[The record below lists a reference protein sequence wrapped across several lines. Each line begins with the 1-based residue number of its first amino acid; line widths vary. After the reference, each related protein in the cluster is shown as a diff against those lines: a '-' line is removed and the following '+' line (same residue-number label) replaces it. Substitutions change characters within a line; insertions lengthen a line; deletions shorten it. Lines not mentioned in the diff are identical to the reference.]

1 MVMSFNHMRN
11 KHAEISKGANSNFLR
26 IDVSSDEPAQTN
38 NENMEWKVSTGNI
51 SDNIIVKNETEV
63 EEMKIEELLEQP
75 QPRIQDSNGQE
86 VETMEIASKFI
97 KEKLCLIC
105 DVESESTS

>member
-1 MVMSFNHMRN
+1 
-11 KHAEISKGANSNFLR
+11 
-26 IDVSSDEPAQTN
+26 
-38 NENMEWKVSTGNI
+38 
-51 SDNIIVKNETEV
+51 
-63 EEMKIEELLEQP
+63 MKIEELLELP

>member
-1 MVMSFNHMRN
+1 M
-11 KHAEISKGANSNFLR
+11 R

-86 VETMEIASKFI
+86 VETMEMAPKLI
-97 KEKLCLIC
+97 KEIRLL
-105 DVESESTS
+105 